1 MNFGLLPEPLV
12 KTVLDPRLPD
22 APRHTVRWGG
32 LYGSARALACVTAA
46 ERHNGPVLVVTDNAR
61 DAERLADELR
71 FFAGER
77 LAVLGL
83 PDYETLP
90 YDVFSP
96 HPDITSRRLATL
108 AALPGLTRGIVVVA
122 VDALLMRLP
131 PASFVAQHTLVLEA
145 GQKLDVDGFRTR
157 LTAAGYAAVSQV
169 VAPGEF
175 AVRGS
180 LIDLYPMGTEQPYR
194 IDLFDT
200 DVESIRTFDT
210 DSQRSAER
218 LDHIRLLPAREFAL
232 TPEAIK
238 EFRRRY
244 RLRFEG
250 DVTRSQVYKSFSDGM
265 PSGGIEYYLPLCFAR
280 LDTLFDH
287 LVGDVLLVDACGIE
301 TAAERCLRDIVERH
315 EQRRHDIE
323 RPLLDPHEVFLTTD
337 DLQTSVAARRRV
349 RLSAV
354 KIEPFEAERLGEPAQ
369 DFGAEVPLPLRIDPR
384 REDDGGAFGAFLE
397 GFAGRTLLV
406 AESAGRREVLLE
418 FLRRHDRTPKTV
430 GGWAEFVAGEER
442 LAIAVNPAVG
452 SLYLPAVGLA
462 LVTEEQLYGE
472 RARQERRRKRAER
485 DPEQILRDLRDL
497 VPGAPVVHEE
507 HGVGRYQGL
516 KTLDIDAAPT
526 EFLVIEYLGGD
537 KLYVPVTALGRV
549 SRYTGA
555 PAESAPLHK
564 LGGAEWTK
572 AKRKAAERIRD
583 VAAELLDLY
592 ARRAAREGTSLT
604 PDPHE
609 LEAFAATFP
618 FEETHDQHEAIEAV
632 LTDLAAPKPMDRVVC
647 GDVGFGKTEVAMRAA
662 FAAVQAGKQVAV
674 LVPTTLLAQQHYQ
687 NFSDRF
693 ADWPIRIESLSR
705 FRSVKESKAVLA
717 GLENG
722 TIDIVVATHRLL
734 QKGVK
739 FARLGLTIIDEEQR
753 FGVRDKEKLKALR
766 ADVDVL
772 TLTAT
777 PIPRTLNMA
786 MGGLRDLSLITTPP
800 ADRLAVQTFVLEW
813 NAATI
818 REAMLREI
826 RRGGQIYFL
835 HNAVESIERRA
846 AEIRALVPEADVRIG
861 HGQMR
866 ERELEQLMLDFYHRR
881 FNVLMCTT
889 IVESGIDVPTAN
901 TIIIDRADRFGL
913 AQLHQL
919 RGRVGRS
926 HHRAFAYLLA
936 PAKAALTAD
945 AVRRLEAIES
955 LEDLGAGFALA
966 THDLEIRG
974 AGELLGD
981 EQSGQISEIG
991 FAMYMDMLDRA
1002 IKALKSG
1009 KTPDL
1014 EGTWH
1019 AGPDVD
1025 VHAPALIP
1033 ESYMPDVHLRLVL
1046 YKRIAAAADE
1056 STLNELSAE
1065 MIDRFG
1071 DLTPPTETLFRIT
1084 RLKLAAARLGLVR
1097 IDVGPAGGLVE
1108 FGPEHSVDPLTV
1120 LRLVQRESTLYRL
1133 DGPNRLRFTRKVPEP
1148 AERITLA
1155 QALLEL
1161 LAAAPS
1167 AAPSPPAKPAASP
1180 TLRR

>member
-1 MNFGLLPEPLV
+1 VTQVINPHLPQSPAR
-12 KTVLDPRLPD
+12 PI
-22 APRHTVRWGG
+22 RWGE
-32 LYGSARALACVTAA
+32 LYGSARALAIETVAA
-46 ERHNGPVLVVTDNAR
+46 QHSGPVLVVAASAR
-61 DAERLADELR
+61 EADRLADELR
-71 FFAGER
+71 FFAAGQ
-77 LAVLGL
+77 LDVLTL

-108 AALPGLTRGIVVVA
+108 AALPGFNRGIVVVA
-122 VDALLMRLP
+122 IDALLMRLP
-131 PASFVAQHTLVLEA
+131 PAQFVAQHTLVLES
-145 GQKLDVDGFRTR
+145 GQTLDLEAFKTR
-157 LTAAGYAAVSQV
+157 LAASGYTSVSQV

-180 LIDLYPMGTEQPYR
+180 LLDLFPMGAEQPYR

-200 DVESIRTFDT
+200 EVESIRTFDT
-210 DSQRSAER
+210 DSQRSQEKLVR
-218 LDHIRLLPAREFAL
+218 IRLLPAREFAL
-232 TPEAIK
+232 TQEGIK

-244 RLRFEG
+244 RQRFEG
-250 DVTRSQVYKSFSDGM
+250 DVTRSVVYKSFSDGL
-265 PSGGIEYYLPLCFAR
+265 PTGGIEYYLPLCFDR
-280 LDTLFDH
+280 LETLFDH
-287 LVGDVLLVDACGIE
+287 LTANTLVIDACGIE
-301 TAAERCLRDIVERH
+301 ATAELAHRDIVERH

-323 RPLLDPHEVFLTTD
+323 RPLLDPAEVFLT
-337 DLQTSVAARRRV
+337 
-349 RLSAV
+349 
-354 KIEPFEAERLGEPAQ
+354 EAELREALGRRLRIRVSAIKAEPI
-369 DFGAEVPLPLRIDPR
+369 DAELANEDIQNFATEPPPPLRIDPR
-384 REDDGGAFGAFLE
+384 REDDTGALGLFFKTYT
-397 GFAGRTLLV
+397 GRVLLV

-418 FLRRHDRTPKTV
+418 FLRRHDYSPRSAASWSDFLNGTDT
-430 GGWAEFVAGEER
+430 
-442 LAIAVNPAVG
+442 LTITVNPAVSG
-452 SLYLPAVGLA
+452 MMLPGASVAVI
-462 LVTEEQLYGE
+462 TEEQLYGE

-497 VPGAPVVHEE
+497 TLGAPVVHEE
-507 HGVGRYQGL
+507 HGVGRYRGL
-516 KTLDIDAAPT
+516 KTLDVDGAPY

-537 KLYVPVTALGRV
+537 KLYVPVTALSRV

-555 PAESAPLHK
+555 PADSAPLHK
-564 LGGAEWTK
+564 LGGTEWTK
-572 AKRKAAERIRD
+572 ARRKAAERVRD
-583 VAAELLDLY
+583 VAAELLDIY

-604 PDPHE
+604 PDAQE
-609 LEAFAATFP
+609 YAAFEATFP
-618 FEETHDQHEAIEAV
+618 FEETHDQLEAIRAV
-632 LTDLAAPKPMDRVVC
+632 LDDLAAPKPMDRVVC
-647 GDVGFGKTEVAMRAA
+647 GDVGFGKTEVAMRAT

-693 ADWPIRIESLSR
+693 ADWPFRIESLSR
-705 FRSVKESKAVLA
+705 FRTTKESKAVLE
-717 GLENG
+717 GLADG
-722 TIDIVVATHRLL
+722 TVDVIVATHRLL
-734 QKGVK
+734 QSGVK

-813 NAATI
+813 NAPTI

-835 HNAVESIERRA
+835 HNTVETIERRA
-846 AEIRALVPEADVRIG
+846 AEIRALVPEADIRIG

-866 ERELEQLMLDFYHRR
+866 ERDLEQMMLDFYHRR

-926 HHRAFAYLLA
+926 HHRAFAYLIS
-936 PAKAALTAD
+936 PAKAALTDD

-981 EQSGQISEIG
+981 EQSGQISEVG

-1002 IKALKSG
+1002 IKALKAG
-1009 KTPDL
+1009 KTADL
-1014 EGTWH
+1014 EAPLH
-1019 AGPDVD
+1019 AGPEVD

-1033 ESYMPDVHLRLVL
+1033 EEYMPDVHLRLVL
-1046 YKRIAAAADE
+1046 YKRIAAAEDE
-1056 STLNELSAE
+1056 TSLNELTGE

-1071 DLTPPTETLFRIT
+1071 DLPPQIETLFKVT
-1084 RLKLAAARLGLVR
+1084 RLKLAASRMGLKRLD
-1097 IDVGPAGGLVE
+1097 IGPAGGLVE
-1108 FGPEHSVDPLTV
+1108 FGPEHTVDPTNV
-1120 LRLVQRESTLYRL
+1120 LRLVQRESTIYRL
-1133 DGPNRLRFTRKVPEP
+1133 DGPNKLRFVRKVPE
-1148 AERITLA
+1148 AGERIKLGH
-1155 QALLEL
+1155 ALLEM
-1161 LAAAPS
+1161 LAAPPS
-1167 AAPSPPAKPAASP
+1167 STPPAASS
-1180 TLRR
+1180 TSLGSAKIRR